1 MLESIKEKSHDP
13 VHSTQKNMSEKMT
26 EILYVRL
33 KIETMFIDLTS
44 TNVDGEDK
52 QNKSDRIDVIEDIR
66 KFTGLDSEKENDFP
80 TFYILTVWTI
90 HKAFVGL
97 QYVI

>member
-44 TNVDGEDK
+44 TNVYSLVYG
-52 QNKSDRIDVIEDIR
+52 QQTRRITCMKSIR
-66 KFTGLDSEKENDFP
+66 KCVYRMISMD
-80 TFYILTVWTI
+80 
-90 HKAFVGL
+90 
-97 QYVI
+97 Q